1 MKLQIAKVVSAED
14 IKQLAQAALKIW
26 NEYYIQIITKEQI
39 DYMVNKFQSAE
50 AIADQ
55 IENQGYEYY
64 LLKPEDAIAGY
75 IGVKETPQ
83 DFLFLSKFY
92 ILKENRGKGYA
103 REAMDFMTELCKQRG
118 IKKIWLTVNRNN
130 ENSIKVYEKFGFH
143 VIKTQ
148 VSDIGN
154 GYVMDDFIMEKDIL

>member
-1 MKLQIAKVVSAED
+1 MKLQIAKVASVED
-14 IKQLAQAALKIW
+14 IEQLAQSALKIW

-83 DFLFLSKFY
+83 DSLFLSKFY

-103 REAMDFMTELCKQRG
+103 REAMDFMTELCKKRG
-118 IKKIWLTVNRNN
+118 IKSIWLTVNRNN

-143 VIKTQ
+143 VTKTQ

>member
-1 MKLQIAKVVSAED
+1 MKLLIVKVISGED
-14 IKQLAQAALKIW
+14 IEQLAQAALKIW

-39 DYMVNKFQSAE
+39 DYMVSKFQSAD
-50 AIADQ
+50 AINDQ

-64 LLKPEDAIAGY
+64 LLKPEDTIAGY
-75 IGVKETPQ
+75 IGIRETPE
-83 DFLFLSKFY
+83 DSLFLSKFY

-130 ENSIKVYEKFGFH
+130 ENTIKVYEKFGFH
-143 VIKTQ
+143 VTKSQ

-154 GYVMDDFIMEKDIL
+154 GYVMDDYIMEKDII